1 MTVGEIAEVSRPSS
15 LVWIEKDG
23 VVLFTDWL
31 YKIPEELKAET
42 IKEFTFYPEIRH
54 KDWKKRGFYSPM
66 QPEVIADYRF
76 SDLEM
81 KLYYKM
87 IIQ

>member
-54 KDWKKRGFYSPM
+54 KDWKKTWVYQSDAAGSASRLSLFGFGD
-66 QPEVIADYRF
+66 ETV
-76 SDLEM
+76 L
-81 KLYYKM
+81 
-87 IIQ
+87 

>member
-42 IKEFTFYPEIRH
+42 IKEFTFYPEIRR
-54 KDWKKRGFYSPM
+54 KDWKKRGFISPM